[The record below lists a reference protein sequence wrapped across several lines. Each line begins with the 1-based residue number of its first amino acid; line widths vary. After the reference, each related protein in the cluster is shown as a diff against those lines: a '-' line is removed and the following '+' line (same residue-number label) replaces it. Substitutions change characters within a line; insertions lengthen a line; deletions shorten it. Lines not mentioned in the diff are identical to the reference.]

1 MSLTFW
7 IIYQSDL
14 RQSKSLILQDVEN
27 STQGLRLKLRRNE
40 FALNAIA
47 RDLGRREISQAEFKR
62 YSENF
67 FATSPEVLL
76 LTWVNLQGSELAS
89 SSSFFNPMDSF
100 LLTPVTSSKKLF
112 QKESELAFK
121 KAIELRRPVYSDVFF
136 ADEQSQDQQLDLHAP
151 VMTKGN
157 PNGMLIATYSIP
169 MMLRSNIPSE
179 VSERVNFELL
189 KTPKTRKKKLG
200 TPHIL

>member
-1 MSLTFW
+1 MTFESRFPTNVRGGAVFFLPPLSVIGLGLVMSLTFW

-67 FATSPEVLL
+67 FAPVRKYYFSP
-76 LTWVNLQGSELAS
+76 G
-89 SSSFFNPMDSF
+89 
-100 LLTPVTSSKKLF
+100 
-112 QKESELAFK
+112 
-121 KAIELRRPVYSDVFF
+121 
-136 ADEQSQDQQLDLHAP
+136 
-151 VMTKGN
+151 
-157 PNGMLIATYSIP
+157 LIA
-169 MMLRSNIPSE
+169 
-179 VSERVNFELL
+179 
-189 KTPKTRKKKLG
+189 RK
-200 TPHIL
+200 